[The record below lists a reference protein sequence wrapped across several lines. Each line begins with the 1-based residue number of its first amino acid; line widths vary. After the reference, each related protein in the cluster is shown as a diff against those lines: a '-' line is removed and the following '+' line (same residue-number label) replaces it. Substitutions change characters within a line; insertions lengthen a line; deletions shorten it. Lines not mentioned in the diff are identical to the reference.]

1 MARRRYFHTN
11 AKVGLETPKA
21 AAYVTERLR
30 EYGLSPEPCGHGVAA
45 SIGSGG
51 RTLLLR
57 ADMDALPIGEES
69 GGPFACPT
77 GTEAHTCGHDFHA
90 AMLLNAAKLLK
101 EDESSLKGTVR
112 FMFQPAEE
120 TFEGAKDMFAH
131 GILEGVDA
139 AMAVQV
145 GPGKMPVGLVM
156 YNSGGVMLSSVDG
169 FQITAHGRGAHGAF
183 PHNAIDPISTA
194 RIPLRFFIFRSPF
207 VACSLR
213 FVQRT
218 MVVF

>member
-21 AAYVTERLR
+21 AAYATERLR

-90 AMLLNAAKLLK
+90 AM
-101 EDESSLKGTVR
+101 
-112 FMFQPAEE
+112 
-120 TFEGAKDMFAH
+120 
-131 GILEGVDA
+131 
-139 AMAVQV
+139 AVHV

-169 FQITAHGRGAHGAF
+169 FQITAHGRGA
-183 PHNAIDPISTA
+183 P
-194 RIPLRFFIFRSPF
+194 
-207 VACSLR
+207 
-213 FVQRT
+213 QRH
-218 MVVF
+218 